1 MRTNSKACCH
11 FIKTEFLLFVS
22 QSLFSSNDM
31 GLHDEALSLY
41 LSFHKHFSPHSH
53 FKKRGKRLR
62 GFRGKVNIVVVTV
75 SVKYILHKTDAKSEG
90 R

>member
-1 MRTNSKACCH
+1 
-11 FIKTEFLLFVS
+11 
-22 QSLFSSNDM
+22 M

-62 GFRGKVNIVVVTV
+62 GFRGKVNILVVTV
-75 SVKYILHKTDAKSEG
+75 TVKYILHKTDAKSDG
-90 R
+90 RLSDRYK